1 MNANLVFKRCFR
13 CRRRPRILRSP
24 TKTRKRFG
32 YFPALT
38 AKFVFNS
45 TLGRERN
52 LKEEKA
58 SLKKH
63 VEVLERAL
71 EEKTK
76 QGI

>member
-1 MNANLVFKRCFR
+1 M
-13 CRRRPRILRSP
+13 
-24 TKTRKRFG
+24 
-32 YFPALT
+32 
-38 AKFVFNS
+38 FVFNS

-52 LKEEKA
+52 LIEEKA

-63 VEVLERAL
+63 VKVLERAL

>member
-1 MNANLVFKRCFR
+1 
-13 CRRRPRILRSP
+13 
-24 TKTRKRFG
+24 
-32 YFPALT
+32 
-38 AKFVFNS
+38 VFNS

>member
-1 MNANLVFKRCFR
+1 MNTNSVFKRCFR
-13 CRRRPRILRSP
+13 CRRRPRILRSLI
-24 TKTRKRFG
+24 KTRKRFG
-32 YFPALT
+32 YFPALI